1 LNNTFLRHGADS
13 VPSVRAAV
21 MRAVGR
27 PLTIEDVDIDP
38 PQEQEVL
45 IDVAAAGLCHS
56 DLRFL
61 EGSFDHPLPT
71 VLGHEVA
78 GTVAAV
84 GDAVT
89 EVAVGDHVVMSI
101 SVSCGTCPLC
111 RSGRS
116 HLCVDKGATRRRA
129 GQPSRLSQA
138 GSPITQFLDLS
149 AFAEQILVHESAVVG
164 IGEDVPFEHAAVLG
178 CGVATGLGA
187 ALNTAR
193 VQPGDSVVVIGCGG
207 VGLSAVQGARI
218 AGAHQ
223 IIAIDPV
230 PEKLDLAMRLGATEV
245 VDAADPGLVP
255 AVVSLSDGL
264 GVDHVIEAVGRV
276 PSIEQ
281 GFAMTR
287 RGGTVTVVGLVPGG
301 STVNIPTDD
310 LFYERRLQGSVMGSN
325 DFKRDVPRYL
335 EMWRDGTLNLGDLVT
350 RRITLEEVNEG
361 FAAMSAGRHPRIL
374 IDFS

>member
-1 LNNTFLRHGADS
+1 M
-13 VPSVRAAV
+13 

-27 PLTIEDVDIDP
+27 PLTIEDVDIDT
-38 PQEQEVL
+38 PQDHEVL
-45 IDVAAAGLCHS
+45 VDIAASGLCHS

-78 GTVAAV
+78 GTVTAI

-89 EVAVGDHVVMSI
+89 EVGVGDHVVMSI
-101 SVSCGTCPLC
+101 SVFCGVCPLC
-111 RSGRS
+111 LSGRS
-116 HLCVDKGATRRRA
+116 HLCVDKESTRRPRGA
-129 GQPSRLSQA
+129 PPRLSQA

-149 AFAEQILVHESAVVG
+149 GFAEQTLVHESAVVR
-164 IGEDVPFEHAAVLG
+164 IGEDIPFGHAAVLG

-187 ALNTAR
+187 VFNTAR
-193 VQPGDSVVVIGCGG
+193 VETGESVVVIGCGG

-218 AGAHQ
+218 AGARQ
-223 IIAIDPV
+223 VIAVDPV
-230 PEKLDLAMRLGATEV
+230 PDKLDLAIRLGATDV
-245 VDAADPGLVP
+245 VDAATPDLVS
-255 AVVSLSDGL
+255 AVVALSDGL
-264 GVDHVIEAVGRV
+264 GADHVIEAVGRV
-276 PSIEQ
+276 AGIEQ

-301 STVNIPTDD
+301 STITIPTDD

-335 EMWRDGTLNLGDLVT
+335 EMWRAGELNLGDLVT
-350 RRITLEEVNEG
+350 HRITLDEVNDG
-361 FAAMSAGRHPRIL
+361 FAAMEAGKHPRIL
-374 IDFS
+374 IDFG

>member
-1 LNNTFLRHGADS
+1 
-13 VPSVRAAV
+13 

-27 PLTIEDVDIDP
+27 PLTIEDVDVDAP
-38 PQEQEVL
+38 LEQEVL
-45 IDVAAAGLCHS
+45 VDVAAAGLCHS

-89 EVAVGDHVVMSI
+89 EVGVGDHVVMSI
-101 SVSCGTCPLC
+101 SVFCGTCPLC
-111 RSGRS
+111 LSGRT
-116 HLCVDKGATRRRA
+116 HLCVDKEATRRQT
-129 GQPSRLSQA
+129 GQPPRLSQSGA
-138 GSPITQFLDLS
+138 PITQFLDLS
-149 AFAEQILVHESAVVG
+149 AFAEQMLVHENAVVR
-164 IGEDVPFEHAAVLG
+164 IGEDVPFEHGAVLG

-187 ALNTAR
+187 VLNTAR
-193 VQPGDSVVVIGCGG
+193 VQPGDSVAVVGCGG
-207 VGLSAVQGARI
+207 VGLSAIQGARI
-218 AGAHQ
+218 AGAGQ
-223 IIAIDPV
+223 VIAVDPV
-230 PEKLDLAMRLGATEV
+230 PEKLDLAIRLGATDV
-245 VDAADPGLVP
+245 VDAADPDLVS

-276 PSIEQ
+276 DSIEH

-301 STVNIPTDD
+301 SKVSVPTDD
-310 LFYERRLQGSVMGSN
+310 LFYERRIQGSVMGSN

-335 EMWRDGTLNLGDLVT
+335 EMWREGQLNLGDLVT
-350 RRITLEEVNEG
+350 ERITLDEVNEG
-361 FAAMSAGRHPRIL
+361 FAAMAAGKHPRIL
-374 IDFS
+374 IDFH